1 VLALFGTR
9 PEAIKVAPVIGALQ
23 RSRTLEPRTAVTAQH
38 RRLLDEVLELF
49 GVDPAHDL
57 DLMKTGQ
64 SPTDIAARALSG
76 LAGVIKSERPSA
88 VLVQGDTTT
97 TMAAA
102 LAAFYQRVPV
112 VHLEA
117 GLRSHDL
124 QSPFPE
130 EGNRKVVTQ
139 LASLHLAPTWDNKR
153 NLLREGVD
161 PAAVVVTGNT
171 VIDALRAVVAGG
183 ERRLSSPLDR
193 LLRDPRR
200 VLLLTMHRRESWG
213 PIMERVAHAF
223 ADVARAEPD
232 LLIVAPLHPNPVVRR
247 AFEPVMA
254 GIPNVLITDPL
265 SYGPFCELILRSHL
279 IITDS
284 GGIQEEGPSLGK
296 PVLVVR
302 DTTERPEAIAAGTA
316 RLVGTDPDVVAAAV
330 LELVRDPI
338 AYASMAAA
346 TNPYGDGRAA
356 ERAEAAI
363 SHLLGMGARPEEFAP
378 PNHQTV
384 EELQPA

>member
-9 PEAIKVAPVIGALQ
+9 PEAIKMAPVIAALK
-23 RSRTLEPRTAVTAQH
+23 RSRKLEPRVAVTAQH

-49 GVDPAHDL
+49 DVEPVHDL

-64 SPTDIAARALSG
+64 DPTDIATRALGG
-76 LAGVIKSERPSA
+76 LAAVITSERPDA

-102 LAAFYQRVPV
+102 ISAFYQHVSV

-117 GLRSHDL
+117 GLRSHNL

-139 LASLHLAPTWDNKR
+139 LASLHLAPTSENKR
-153 NLLREGVD
+153 NLLREGID
-161 PAAVVVTGNT
+161 PARVVVTGNT
-171 VIDALRAVVAGG
+171 VIDALCAAVAGG
-183 ERRLSSPLDR
+183 GLRVPRPLR
-193 LLRDPRR
+193 SLFHDPRR
-200 VLLLTMHRRESWG
+200 IVLLTMHRRESWG
-213 PIMERVAHAF
+213 PTMEKIGQAI
-223 ADVARAEPD
+223 ADVARAEPGS
-232 LLIVAPLHPNPVVRR
+232 LIVAPLHPNRVVRR
-247 AFEPVMA
+247 AFEPAVA

-265 SYGPFCELILRSHL
+265 PYGAFSQLMAHSHV
-279 IITDS
+279 IVTDS

-316 RLVGTDPDVVAAAV
+316 RLVGTDPGVVAASI
-330 LELVRDPI
+330 LELIRDPI
-338 AYASMAAA
+338 AYASMATV

-356 ERAEAAI
+356 ERTEAAI
-363 SHLLGMGARPEEFAP
+363 CHLLGMGPRPEEFAP
-378 PNHQTV
+378 PSQHPG
-384 EELQPA
+384 EELLPV